1 MLFFVFFDTINNR
14 GGGRLES
21 HANRKDFFYIVV
33 LILTFITVVVGMTF
47 AIYAWIFR
55 HEEGSSA
62 VYTGTLSVEYLS
74 GNIINV
80 NLLWP
85 ISKPSFDTTAKV
97 YRNDFKI
104 TNTGNLTGIM
114 DLHIDVELNDF
125 SLDTLKYVLYTS
137 SGDELSS
144 GFLNGEEDTII
155 ASNIVLEGG
164 KKENY
169 ILIIWLQENNENQNT
184 EMRKDFM
191 GSIYV
196 DATQQKD

>member
-1 MLFFVFFDTINNR
+1 M
-14 GGGRLES
+14 ES
-21 HANRKDFFYIVV
+21 HAKRKDFFYIVV

-74 GNIINV
+74 GNIINFK
-80 NLLWP
+80 LLWP
-85 ISKPSFDTTAKV
+85 INKPSFETTEKV

-114 DLHIDVELNDF
+114 DLHIEVELNDF
-125 SLDTLKYVLYTS
+125 SKDNLKYVLYTS
-137 SGDELSS
+137 SGDEVSS
-144 GFLNGEEDTII
+144 GYINNEEDII
-155 ASNIVLEGG
+155 VASNIVLEGG
-164 KKENY
+164 QKEDY
-169 ILIIWLQENNENQNT
+169 ILIIWLQESNENQNT

-196 DATQQKD
+196 DAIQQKD